1 MFFYLQ
7 QSTNYLLDSQL
18 RRNFPVASSCSVLY
32 LNLRT
37 VLQIILNIL
46 MTSWSPTFQIFVLWK
61 GHFFIIFEKSPVHIF
76 HVELVVCIETAKQ
89 YPIESYI
96 QQSFHFNSFKCN
108 WILYLLYV
116 YLTAHGAF
124 IIGCDGEWLC
134 NSSVS
139 FLRAV
144 TSCAWTL
151 VLSSYCSYGK
161 ALPLLVLLI
170 LKWTSPSSLIFF
182 TFQALTWSPWH
193 SFCHY
198 VIVRLILLL

>member
-1 MFFYLQ
+1 M
-7 QSTNYLLDSQL
+7 NRVVSQL
-18 RRNFPVASSCSVLY
+18 FL
-32 LNLRT
+32 
-37 VLQIILNIL
+37 
-46 MTSWSPTFQIFVLWK
+46 
-61 GHFFIIFEKSPVHIF
+61 FIIFENHLFIEVWICHKQHRPKPIPVHIF
-76 HVELVVCIETAKQ
+76 HVELLLCIETAKQ
-89 YPIESYI
+89 YPVESYI
-96 QQSFHFNSFKCN
+96 QQSFYFNSFTQTSLMHFFPLSTQH

-170 LKWTSPSSLIFF
+170 LQWTSPSSLIFF
-182 TFQALTWSPWH
+182 TFRALAWSPWH

>member
-76 HVELVVCIETAKQ
+76 HVELLLCIETAKQ
-89 YPIESYI
+89 YPVESYI
-96 QQSFHFNSFKCN
+96 QQSFYFNSFTQTSFMHFFS
-108 WILYLLYV
+108 LL
-116 YLTAHGAF
+116 AHSTEFCICFMF
-124 IIGCDGEWLC
+124 IWQLM
-134 NSSVS
+134 
-139 FLRAV
+139 
-144 TSCAWTL
+144 
-151 VLSSYCSYGK
+151 
-161 ALPLLVLLI
+161 VLL
-170 LKWTSPSSLIFF
+170 L
-182 TFQALTWSPWH
+182 
-193 SFCHY
+193 
-198 VIVRLILLL
+198 